1 MPKRRVWIPRW
12 HLEHSRTS
20 LVFMEYY
27 PAFLELSGR
36 RVVVVGAGKNASRR
50 AQGLAEAGAQVDLID
65 PQANTHEHELVNTLC
80 RDFTISDLD
89 ECWLVI
95 CASSNPQQN
104 ADILKLC
111 SDRQIFCNVVN
122 ESKTSSYITPAIV
135 DRSPLLIAITT
146 GGVAPVL
153 ARAVKTKLESVIPI
167 AYARLTTVVGRYQE
181 TIKQKIVERSERAN
195 FWHQFING
203 PVAELAFHF
212 DEHRFEPQLQQLVN
226 KLGNP
231 NASDNVGFVSLVG
244 AGPGDPD
251 LLTFRALRLIQA
263 ADVLVYDR
271 LVSESI
277 LKLRRDDAE
286 LIYAGKAK
294 SAHTLPQTSI
304 NQLLVDL
311 ALDGKNVVRLK
322 GGDPFIFG
330 RGGEEIETL
339 AQNGIKFQVVPGI
352 TAASGCA
359 AFSGIPLTHR
369 DYAQSCIFVT
379 GHLQNGNINL
389 NWQELRDPTQT
400 IVVYMGLTGIEMICE
415 SLIRHGRS
423 ADTPTAL
430 IEQGTTPDQRVH
442 TSTLASLPDLV
453 ATTKISPP
461 TLLIIGGVVSL
472 RDRLQWFEASD
483 QA

>member
-1 MPKRRVWIPRW
+1 
-12 HLEHSRTS
+12 
-20 LVFMEYY
+20 MEFY

-36 RVVVVGAGKNASRR
+36 RVLVVGANENATRR
-50 AQGLAEAGAQVDLID
+50 AHGLAECGAQVILVD
-65 PQANTHEHELVNTLC
+65 PQATQHAHDAVTTLR
-80 RDFTISDLD
+80 RDFISTDLD
-89 ECWLVI
+89 ECWLVV

-104 ADILKLC
+104 TDILQLC

-122 ESKTSSYITPAIV
+122 ETKTSSYIVPAIV

-153 ARAVKTKLESVIPI
+153 ARAVKTKLESIIPI
-167 AYARLTTVVGRYQE
+167 AYSRLTSVVGRYQE
-181 TIKQKIVERSERAN
+181 TIKTKFSNRAERAN
-195 FWHQFING
+195 FWHQLING

-212 DEHRFEPQLQQLVN
+212 DEERFEPELKQLVN
-226 KLGNP
+226 AVDNP
-231 NASDNVGFVSLVG
+231 LDVNKVGFVSLVG

-251 LLTFRALRLIQA
+251 LLTFRALRLIQS

-277 LKLRRDDAE
+277 LKLRRHDAE
-286 LIYAGKAK
+286 LVYAGKAK

-311 ALDGKNVVRLK
+311 AVDGKNVVRLK

-359 AFSGIPLTHR
+359 AFAGIPLTHR
-369 DYAQSCIFVT
+369 DHAQSCIFVT

-400 IVVYMGLTGIEMICE
+400 IVVYMGLTGIEMICD

-442 TSTLASLPDLV
+442 TSTLADLPDLV

-472 RDRLQWFEASD
+472 RDRLQWFEASGH